1 MISSRRKD
9 RARGFKRTRLL
20 QIIPNAVTV
29 TALCTGLSSIRFAL
43 MERWEMAVTLI
54 IIAAVLDGLDGRVA
68 RLLRA
73 SSRFGAEL
81 DSLSDFIAFGVA
93 PALVLYLYTLQNWA
107 GAGWAVA
114 LLFSTAQA
122 LRLARFNSR
131 LDLPEDPEWTKS
143 YSVGVPAPAGAF
155 IALLP
160 LMSHFAW
167 DINLSEH
174 PYFIAIFMILSA
186 LLMVSR
192 IPTFL
197 IKNVRL
203 ANKHV
208 RMILIAVA
216 IFVAALF
223 SAPWATLTICAF
235 LYLASIPISLMEYKR
250 TKVKSTSKTE
260 KKVKE

>member
-1 MISSRRKD
+1 MAKQTSKRK
-9 RARGFKRTRLL
+9 GLKGTRVM
-20 QIIPNAVTV
+20 QVIPNMVTV

-43 MERWEMAVTLI
+43 LDRWEMAATLI

-93 PALVLYLYTLQNWA
+93 PALVLYLYGLHVWA
-107 GAGWAVA
+107 AVGWAIA
-114 LLFSTAQA
+114 LFFSTAQA

-131 LDLPEDPEWTKS
+131 LDLPESPDWTKS
-143 YSVGVPAPAGAF
+143 YSIGVPAPAGAMV
-155 IALLP
+155 ALIP
-160 LMSHFAW
+160 LMANFAW
-167 DINLSEH
+167 ELDLQSH
-174 PYFIAIFMILSA
+174 PYAIAFFMLTSA

-197 IKNVRL
+197 IKNAQL
-203 ANKHV
+203 SNKHV
-208 RMILIAVA
+208 RMILVAVA

-223 SAPWATLTICAF
+223 SVPWATLTIGSI
-235 LYLASIPISLMEYKR
+235 LYLLSIPISLLKYKR
-250 TKVKSTSKTE
+250 TKQSFH
-260 KKVKE
+260 KKAATQS

>member
-54 IIAAVLDGLDGRVA
+54 IIAAILDGLDGSVA

-131 LDLPEDPEWTKS
+131 LDVPEDPEWTKS

-174 PYFIAIFMILSA
+174 PYFIAAFMILSA

-197 IKNVRL
+197 IKNVQL

-223 SAPWATLTICAF
+223 SAPWATLTACAF
-235 LYLASIPISLMEYKR
+235 LYLASIPISLMKYKR
-250 TKVKSTSKTE
+250 TNKKSTN
-260 KKVKE
+260 